1 MSGGTGVPSARPVHA
16 EPDAVGPRRRR
27 AGGPQFR
34 QLAGEKVAEGGT
46 KVTVEQRVDARVD
59 TGRQVPEPREHGEQV
74 RRHVTRAVKD
84 GSWWHVTRTVVAAA
98 RAVREVG
105 AEERQP
111 ERDERREHP
120 DERLLGATLARV
132 DLRRA
137 AARRQHVEVDERLGT
152 RPAAV
157 HERRRRRLCVSR
169 GRMSVTLTAD

>member
-59 TGRQVPEPREHGEQV
+59 TGRQVPEPREDGEQV
-74 RRHVTRAVKD
+74 RR
-84 GSWWHVTRTVVAAA
+84 HVTRTVVAAA